1 MKPRLPF
8 LAALLALLASP
19 CFADWRVLKDST
31 GNVVEVAVDFTVE
44 EFKIT
49 DAGAASFNATARI
62 DDEEIIPG
70 EEINHD
76 ILESKST
83 DFRKWGER

>member
-1 MKPRLPF
+1 MKE
-8 LAALLALLASP
+8 LL
-19 CFADWRVLKDST
+19 DQNKD
-31 GNVVEVAVDFTVE
+31 GGEEEKTVTYRDRTQSLSLE
-44 EFKIT
+44 TIK
-49 DAGAASFNATARI
+49 D